1 METVLPS
8 LIDKH
13 NRHLNYLRISITD
26 RCNLR
31 CLYCTPH
38 DGLAKLKHEEILTYE
53 EILRL
58 ATIAVNLGVNKIRL
72 TGGEPLIRKGVLQL
86 LPSLVSL
93 PGLKDI
99 SMTTNGIYLK
109 ENLEKIKSAG
119 IKRINISLDT
129 LRRERY
135 RKITGYDGF
144 EQVWEGIQLARQLGF
159 NPIKIN
165 MVVMQ
170 GINDDEIVDFARL
183 SLNHPYHIR
192 FIEYMPSGFAD
203 QGTHL
208 HHVPNSA
215 VKEQII
221 TSLGKLVKV
230 LNTEIDG
237 PTDRFRLE
245 GAPGEI
251 GFISPLTHHFCQVCN
266 RLRLTASGHLRPCLL
281 SDQEVDLKT
290 LMRAGASDNDLEQIF
305 LETAKN
311 KPRAHRLVSEHC
323 GSLSGQMSAIGG

>member
-8 LIDKH
+8 LIDEY

-31 CLYCTPH
+31 CLYCMPH
-38 DGLAKLKHEEILTYE
+38 DDLAKLRHEDILTYE

-58 ATIAVNLGVNKIRL
+58 ATIAVSLGVNKIRL
-72 TGGEPLIRKGVLQL
+72 TGGEPLIRKGLFQL
-86 LPSLVSL
+86 LPTLVSL

-99 SMTTNGIYLK
+99 SLTTNGIYLK

-135 RKITGYDGF
+135 RKITGYNGF
-144 EQVWEGIQLARQLGF
+144 EKVWDGIQSAEKLGF

-165 MVVMQ
+165 VVVMQ

-183 SLNHPYHIR
+183 SLDHPYHIR
-192 FIEYMPSGFAD
+192 FIEYMPSGFAG
-203 QGTHL
+203 QGPQL

-221 TSLGKLVKV
+221 SLGNLVQV

-251 GFISPLTHHFCQVCN
+251 GFISPLTHHFCQLCN

-281 SDQEVDLKT
+281 SDQEIDLKT
-290 LMRAGASDNDLEQIF
+290 PMRAGASDNDLARIF
-305 LETAKN
+305 LKAAEN
-311 KPRAHRLVSEHC
+311 KPGAHRLFSEHC

>member
-8 LIDKH
+8 LIDKY

-26 RCNLR
+26 RCNLQ
-31 CLYCTPH
+31 CLYCMPH
-38 DGLAKLKHEEILTYE
+38 DGLAKLRHEDILTYE

-58 ATIAVNLGVNKIRL
+58 ATIAVSLGVNKIRL
-72 TGGEPLIRKGVLQL
+72 TGGEPLIRKGLFQL
-86 LPSLVSL
+86 LPTLVSL

-109 ENLEKIKSAG
+109 ENLDKIKSAG
-119 IKRINISLDT
+119 IKRLNISLDT

-144 EQVWEGIQLARQLGF
+144 EKVWDGIRSAEKLGF

-183 SLNHPYHIR
+183 SLDHPYHIR

-203 QGTHL
+203 QDTQL

-215 VKEQII
+215 VKEKII
-221 TSLGKLVKV
+221 RLGKLVQV

-290 LMRAGASDNDLEQIF
+290 PMRAGASDNDLARIF
-305 LETAKN
+305 LKVAEN

>member
-1 METVLPS
+1 METVLPN

-13 NRHLNYLRISITD
+13 HRRLNYLRISITD

-31 CLYCTPH
+31 CLYCMPR
-38 DGLAKLKHEEILTYE
+38 DGLAKLRHEDVLTYE

-72 TGGEPLIRKGVLQL
+72 TGGEPLIRKGLFQL
-86 LPSLVSL
+86 LPTLVSL

-119 IKRINISLDT
+119 IKRINVSLDT

-144 EQVWEGIQLARQLGF
+144 EQVWEGIQLAGELGF

-165 MVVMQ
+165 MVVME
-170 GINDDEIVDFARL
+170 GINADEIVDLARL
-183 SLNHPYHIR
+183 SLDHPYHIR

-203 QGTHL
+203 QGTQI
-208 HHVPNSA
+208 HHVPNSD
-215 VKEQII
+215 VKDRVIRI
-221 TSLGKLVKV
+221 GKLDPVPHK
-230 LNTEIDG
+230 EIDG
-237 PTDRFRLE
+237 PTVRFRFE

-251 GFISPLTHHFCQVCN
+251 GFISPLTHHFCQECN
-266 RLRLTASGHLRPCLL
+266 RLRLTASGRLRPCLL
-281 SDQEVDLKT
+281 SDQEIDLKEP
-290 LMRAGASDNDLEQIF
+290 MRAGASDDDLAQIF
-305 LETAKN
+305 REAAEN
-311 KPRAHRLVSEHC
+311 KPPAHGLVSEHC
-323 GSLSGQMSAIGG
+323 SSLSGKMSAIGG

>member
-31 CLYCTPH
+31 CLYCMPRE
-38 DGLAKLKHEEILTYE
+38 GLAKLRHEDILTYE

-58 ATIAVNLGVNKIRL
+58 ATIAVNMGVNKIRL
-72 TGGEPLIRKGVLQL
+72 TGGEPLIRKGLFRL
-86 LPSLVSL
+86 LPPLAALS
-93 PGLKDI
+93 GLKDI
-99 SMTTNGIYLK
+99 SLTTNGIYLK
-109 ENLEKIKSAG
+109 ENLDKIKAAG
-119 IKRINISLDT
+119 IKRINVSLDT
-129 LRRERY
+129 LNRERY

-144 EQVWEGIQLARQLGF
+144 EQVRKGIRSAEKLGF

-165 MVVMQ
+165 MVVIQ
-170 GINDDEIVDFARL
+170 GINDDEIIDFARL
-183 SLNHPYHIR
+183 SLDHPYHIR

-203 QGTHL
+203 QDTQFHY
-208 HHVPNSA
+208 VPNTDI
-215 VKEQII
+215 KDRLMRI
-221 TSLGKLVKV
+221 GKLDQVPHK
-230 LNTEIDG
+230 EIDG
-237 PTDRFRLE
+237 PTVRFRFE

-251 GFISPLTHHFCQVCN
+251 GFISPLTHHFCQECN

-290 LMRAGASDNDLEQIF
+290 PMRAGASDNDLARIF
-305 LETAKN
+305 LKAAEN

-323 GSLSGQMSAIGG
+323 GSLSGKMSAIGG

>member
-1 METVLPS
+1 METVLPN
-8 LIDKH
+8 LIDKY

-31 CLYCTPH
+31 CLYCMPH
-38 DGLAKLKHEEILTYE
+38 DGLAKLRHEDILTYE

-72 TGGEPLIRKGVLQL
+72 TGGEPLIRKGLFQL
-86 LPSLVSL
+86 LPTLANL

-109 ENLEKIKSAG
+109 ENLDKIKSAG
-119 IKRINISLDT
+119 MKRINISLDT
-129 LRRERY
+129 LHSEKY

-144 EQVWEGIQLARQLGF
+144 EKVCDGIRSAEKLGF

-183 SLNHPYHIR
+183 SLDHPYHIR

-203 QGTHL
+203 QGTQL

-221 TSLGKLVKV
+221 RLGKLVQV

-281 SDQEVDLKT
+281 SDRGIDLKT
-290 LMRAGASDNDLEQIF
+290 PMRAGASDNDLARIF
-305 LETAKN
+305 LKAAEN
-311 KPRAHRLVSEHC
+311 KPRAHGLVAENC

>member
-8 LIDKH
+8 LIDKY

-26 RCNLR
+26 RCNLQ
-31 CLYCTPH
+31 CIYCMPH
-38 DGLAKLKHEEILTYE
+38 DGLAKLRHEDILTYE

-58 ATIAVNLGVNKIRL
+58 ATIAVSLGVNKIRL
-72 TGGEPLIRKGVLQL
+72 TGGEPLIRKGLFQL
-86 LPSLVSL
+86 LPTLVSL

-109 ENLEKIKSAG
+109 ENLDKIKSAG

-144 EQVWEGIQLARQLGF
+144 EKVWDGIRSAEKLRF

-165 MVVMQ
+165 MVVMP

-183 SLNHPYHIR
+183 SLDHPYHIR

-203 QGTHL
+203 QGTQL

-221 TSLGKLVKV
+221 RLGKLGQV

-281 SDQEVDLKT
+281 SDQEIDLKT
-290 LMRAGASDNDLEQIF
+290 PMRAGASDNDLAQIF
-305 LETAKN
+305 LKAAEN
-311 KPRAHRLVSEHC
+311 KPGAHRLVSEHC

>member
-8 LIDKH
+8 LIDKY
-13 NRHLNYLRISITD
+13 NRYLNYLRISITD

-31 CLYCTPH
+31 CLYCMPR
-38 DGLAKLKHEEILTYE
+38 DGLAKLRHEDILTYE

-72 TGGEPLIRKGVLQL
+72 TGGEPLIRKGLFQL
-86 LPSLVSL
+86 LPTLANL

-109 ENLEKIKSAG
+109 ENLDKIKAAG
-119 IKRINISLDT
+119 MKRINISLDT
-129 LRRERY
+129 LHRERY

-144 EQVWEGIQLARQLGF
+144 EKVWDGIRSAEKLGL

-183 SLNHPYHIR
+183 SLDHPYHIR
-192 FIEYMPSGFAD
+192 FIEYMPGGFAD
-203 QGTHL
+203 QGTQL

-221 TSLGKLVKV
+221 RLGKLVRV

-237 PTDRFRLE
+237 PTDRFRLQ

-281 SDQEVDLKT
+281 SDREIDLKT
-290 LMRAGASDNDLEQIF
+290 PMRADASDNDLAQIF
-305 LETAKN
+305 LKAADN
-311 KPRAHRLVSEHC
+311 KPRAHGLVSEHC

>member
-1 METVLPS
+1 METILPS
-8 LIDKH
+8 LIDKY

-31 CLYCTPH
+31 CIYCMPR
-38 DGLAKLKHEEILTYE
+38 DGLVKLRHEEILTYE

-72 TGGEPLIRKGVLQL
+72 TGGEPLVRKDLFRL
-86 LPSLVSL
+86 LPSLVDL

-109 ENLEKIKSAG
+109 ENLDKIKAAG
-119 IKRINISLDT
+119 IKRVNISLDT

-135 RKITGYDGF
+135 RKITGYDGI
-144 EQVWEGIQLARQLGF
+144 EQVREGIRLAQKLGF

-183 SLNHPYHIR
+183 SLDHPYHIR

-203 QGTHL
+203 QGTQL
-208 HHVPNSA
+208 HHVPNSD
-215 VKEQII
+215 VKDRII
-221 TSLGKLVKV
+221 GIGKLDQVPHK
-230 LNTEIDG
+230 EIDG
-237 PTDRFRLE
+237 PTVRFKFE
-245 GAPGEI
+245 GASGEI
-251 GFISPLTHHFCQVCN
+251 GFISPLTHHFCQECN
-266 RLRLTASGHLRPCLL
+266 RLRLTASGRLRPCLL
-281 SDQEVDLKT
+281 SDKEIDLKEP
-290 LMRAGASDNDLEQIF
+290 MRAGASDNDLAQIF
-305 LETAKN
+305 REAAEN

>member
-1 METVLPS
+1 METVLPN

-109 ENLEKIKSAG
+109 ENLDKIKSAG

-170 GINDDEIVDFARL
+170 DINDDEIVDFARL

-215 VKEQII
+215 VKEQI
-221 TSLGKLVKV
+221 TTLGKLARV

-251 GFISPLTHHFCQVCN
+251 GFISPMTHHFCQVCN

-281 SDQEVDLKT
+281 SDQEIDLKT
-290 LMRAGASDNDLEQIF
+290 PMRTGASDNDLAQIF
-305 LETAKN
+305 LKAAEN
-311 KPRAHRLVSEHC
+311 KPDAHRLVSEHC

>member
-1 METVLPS
+1 METVLPN
-8 LIDKH
+8 LIDKY

-31 CLYCTPH
+31 CLYCMPR
-38 DGLAKLKHEEILTYE
+38 DGLAKLRHEDILTYE

-72 TGGEPLIRKGVLQL
+72 TGGEPLIRKGLFQL
-86 LPSLVSL
+86 LSTLANL

-109 ENLEKIKSAG
+109 ENLDKIKSAG
-119 IKRINISLDT
+119 MKRINISLDT
-129 LRRERY
+129 LHRERY

-144 EQVWEGIQLARQLGF
+144 EKVWDGILSAEKLGF

-170 GINDDEIVDFARL
+170 DINDDEIVDFARL
-183 SLNHPYHIR
+183 SLDHPYHIR

-203 QGTHL
+203 QGTPL

-221 TSLGKLVKV
+221 RLGKLVQV

-245 GAPGEI
+245 GATGEI

-281 SDQEVDLKT
+281 SDREIDLKT
-290 LMRAGASDNDLEQIF
+290 PMRAGASDNDLAQIF
-305 LETAKN
+305 LKAADN
-311 KPRAHRLVSEHC
+311 KPRAHGLVSEHC

>member
-1 METVLPS
+1 METVLPN

-31 CLYCTPH
+31 CLYCMPH
-38 DGLAKLKHEEILTYE
+38 DGLAKLRHDEVLTYE

-72 TGGEPLIRKGVLQL
+72 TGGEPLIRKGILQL
-86 LPSLVSL
+86 LPSLVNL

-99 SMTTNGIYLK
+99 SMTTNGVYLK
-109 ENLEKIKSAG
+109 ENIEKIKSAG
-119 IKRINISLDT
+119 IKRVNISLDT

-144 EQVWEGIQLARQLGF
+144 EQVWEGIQLAGELGL

-165 MVVMQ
+165 MVVMK
-170 GINDDEIVDFARL
+170 GINDDEVVDFAGL

-203 QGTHL
+203 QDAQL
-208 HHVPNSA
+208 HHVPNSD
-215 VKEQII
+215 VKDQI

-230 LNTEIDG
+230 LNTETDG
-237 PTDRFRLE
+237 PTDRFRIE

-266 RLRLTASGHLRPCLL
+266 RLRLTANGHLRPCLL

-290 LMRAGASDNDLEQIF
+290 PMRAGVSDSEIEQIF
-305 LETAKN
+305 LKTAEN
-311 KPRAHRLVSEHC
+311 KPRAHRLNSEHC

>member
-8 LIDKH
+8 LIDKY

-31 CLYCTPH
+31 CLYCMPH
-38 DGLAKLKHEEILTYE
+38 NGLAKLRHEDILTYE

-72 TGGEPLIRKGVLQL
+72 TGGEPLIRKGLFQL
-86 LPSLVSL
+86 LSPLAALS
-93 PGLKDI
+93 GLKDI

-109 ENLEKIKSAG
+109 ENLDKIKSAG
-119 IKRINISLDT
+119 MKRINISLDT
-129 LRRERY
+129 LHRERY
-135 RKITGYDGF
+135 REITGYDGF
-144 EQVWEGIQLARQLGF
+144 EKVWDGIRLAEKLGF

-183 SLNHPYHIR
+183 SLDHPYHIR

-203 QGTHL
+203 QGIQL

-221 TSLGKLVKV
+221 KLGKLVQV

-281 SDQEVDLKT
+281 SDQEIDLKT
-290 LMRAGASDNDLEQIF
+290 PMRAGASDNDLVRIF
-305 LETAKN
+305 LKAAEN
-311 KPRAHRLVSEHC
+311 KPGAHGLVSEHC

>member
-13 NRHLNYLRISITD
+13 NRRLNYLRISITD

-31 CLYCTPH
+31 CLYCMPN
-38 DGLAKLKHEEILTYE
+38 DGLAKMRHEEILTYE

-72 TGGEPLIRKGVLQL
+72 TGGEPLIRKGILQL
-86 LPSLVSL
+86 LPSLGSL

-109 ENLEKIKSAG
+109 ENLGKIKSAG
-119 IKRINISLDT
+119 INRINISLDT
-129 LRRERY
+129 LHRERY

-144 EQVWEGIQLARQLGF
+144 EQVWEGIQLAEQLGL

-170 GINDDEIVDFARL
+170 GINDDEVIDFARL

-203 QGTHL
+203 KGTPL

-215 VKEQII
+215 VKDQI
-221 TSLGKLVKV
+221 TSMRKLVKV
-230 LNTEIDG
+230 LKTEIDG
-237 PTDRFRLE
+237 PTDRFRFE

-251 GFISPLTHHFCQVCN
+251 GFISPLSHHFCQVCN

-281 SDQEVDLKT
+281 SDKEVDLKV
-290 LMRAGASDNDLEQIF
+290 LMRAGASDNDLEQLF
-305 LETAKN
+305 LEAAKN

-323 GSLSGQMSAIGG
+323 GSLSGKMSAIGG